1 MYSYL
6 ISLCSCQILYMIF
19 AVKWLLIYCLFQ
31 GGASFVD
38 RFCSFGFMLVCVVM
52 LCLFFVAFW
61 SSAGKGLT
69 SWLSCV
75 LCFVTF
81 PNVSW
86 STSESRV
93 RFAP

>member
-1 MYSYL
+1 M
-6 ISLCSCQILYMIF
+6 
-19 AVKWLLIYCLFQ
+19 
-31 GGASFVD
+31 D
-38 RFCSFGFMLVCVVM
+38 RFCSLCFMLVCVVM
-52 LCLFFVAFW
+52 LCLSFVALW

-93 RFAP
+93 RLAP

>member
-1 MYSYL
+1 M
-6 ISLCSCQILYMIF
+6 
-19 AVKWLLIYCLFQ
+19 
-31 GGASFVD
+31 D
-38 RFCSFGFMLVCVVM
+38 RFCSLYFMLVSVVM
-52 LCLFFVAFW
+52 LCLFFVALW

-69 SWLSCV
+69 FWLSCV

-93 RFAP
+93 RLAP

>member
-1 MYSYL
+1 M
-6 ISLCSCQILYMIF
+6 
-19 AVKWLLIYCLFQ
+19 
-31 GGASFVD
+31 D
-38 RFCSFGFMLVCVVM
+38 RFCSLCFMLVCVVM
-52 LCLFFVAFW
+52 LCQFFVALW

-81 PNVSW
+81 PNESW

-93 RFAP
+93 RLAP